1 MVDGDDNVALRS
13 RKGEEV
19 NGEWYYKGI
28 KVCVKGVMIV
38 AKRASTLTS
47 RLLFGA
53 RSRAGGG

>member
-19 NGEWYYKGI
+19 ERGWYYKGI
-28 KVCVKGVMIV
+28 EVYVRGVMIG
-38 AKRASTLTS
+38 AKRALTLTS